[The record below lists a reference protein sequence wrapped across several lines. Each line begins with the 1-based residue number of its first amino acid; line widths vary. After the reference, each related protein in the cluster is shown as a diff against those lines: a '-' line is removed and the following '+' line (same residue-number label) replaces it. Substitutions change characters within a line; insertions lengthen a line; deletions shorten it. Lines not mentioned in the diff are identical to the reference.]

1 MKSIFKFSLAR
12 SWNKEREISDRD
24 QLLSMRFTTNAEAAK
39 GKLSVTC
46 HHIYFSYQKDI
57 SIYISNNYSHSYFK
71 ASGIPGGN
79 DESTSILIDK
89 ALEHQSSLHVRYND
103 FISLCL
109 QGL

>member
-1 MKSIFKFSLAR
+1 MQKQLKVSFL
-12 SWNKEREISDRD
+12 
-24 QLLSMRFTTNAEAAK
+24 LLSIISTFHK
-39 GKLSVTC
+39 HV
-46 HHIYFSYQKDI
+46 YQKDK

>member
-1 MKSIFKFSLAR
+1 MQKQLKVSFLLLAI
-12 SWNKEREISDRD
+12 IST
-24 QLLSMRFTTNAEAAK
+24 FHKTN
-39 GKLSVTC
+39 
-46 HHIYFSYQKDI
+46 I

>member
-1 MKSIFKFSLAR
+1 MQKQLKVSFL
-12 SWNKEREISDRD
+12 
-24 QLLSMRFTTNAEAAK
+24 LLSVISTFHNMRNDF
-39 GKLSVTC
+39 
-46 HHIYFSYQKDI
+46 QKNI
-57 SIYISNNYSHSYFK
+57 SIYISNFHSYFK
-71 ASGIPGGN
+71 GNGIPGEN